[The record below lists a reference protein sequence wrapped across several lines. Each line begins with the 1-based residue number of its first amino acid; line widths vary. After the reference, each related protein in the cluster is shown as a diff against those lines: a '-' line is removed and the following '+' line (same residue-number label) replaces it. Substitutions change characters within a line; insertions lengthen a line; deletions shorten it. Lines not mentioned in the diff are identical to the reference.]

1 MAKAIHELRILVV
14 DDQKSM
20 RALAQLYLT
29 RLGFADLHEAQDASE
44 AKLKIAAGPFDA
56 AIFDWN
62 MEGLSGVDLLKWVR
76 SESTQR
82 MLPVLMATS
91 ESDSKKVHEA
101 IMAGANQYVIK
112 PFDENDLRR
121 RLEQLF
127 RRPLKAAA

>member
-1 MAKAIHELRILVV
+1 MSKPLTDLRILIV

-20 RALAQLYLT
+20 RALAQVYLG
-29 RLGFADLHEAQDASE
+29 RIGFKDLHEAADASE
-44 AKLKIAAGPFDA
+44 AQEKINANAYDA
-56 AIFDWN
+56 AIFDWH

-76 SESTQR
+76 TRSPQR

-127 RRPLKAAA
+127 RRPLRSAA

>member
-1 MAKAIHELRILVV
+1 MPKPVHELKILIV

-20 RALAQLYLT
+20 RALARMYLSKI
-29 RLGFADLHEAQDASE
+29 GFADLHEAEDASE
-44 AKLKIAAGPFDA
+44 AKEKIKALTLDA

-62 MEGLSGVDLLKWVR
+62 MEGMSGVDLLKWVR
-76 SESTQR
+76 SESSQR

>member
-1 MAKAIHELRILVV
+1 MPKAVHELRILIV

-20 RALAQLYLT
+20 RALAQMYLAKI
-29 RLGFADLHEAQDASE
+29 GFADMHEAQDASE
-44 AKLKIAAGPFDA
+44 AKEKIKALSFDA

-76 SESTQR
+76 AESPQR

>member
-1 MAKAIHELRILVV
+1 MAKAIQELRILVV

-20 RALAQLYLT
+20 RALACMYLGK
-29 RLGFADLHEAQDASE
+29 LGFADLHEAQDGSE
-44 AKLKIAAGPFDA
+44 AKEKIKALAFDA

-62 MEGLSGVDLLKWVR
+62 MEGMSGVDLLKWVR

-91 ESDSKKVHEA
+91 ESDSRKVHEA

-121 RLEQLF
+121 KLEQLF
-127 RRPLKAAA
+127 RRPIRAAA